1 MHFDDN
7 PCVRAVAD
15 AQYERLRR
23 WVKLQYY
30 WERKTENVTRLA
42 NVLRKL
48 S

>member
-1 MHFDDN
+1 MQFDYDR
-7 PCVRAVAD
+7 CVQAVAD

-30 WERKTENVTRLA
+30 WERKTENVKRLEA
-42 NVLRKL
+42 VLRKL

>member
-1 MHFDDN
+1 MQFDYDR
-7 PCVRAVAD
+7 CVQAVAD